1 LGIYDELL
9 IKGFERACEKYPDRT
24 ALIYI
29 GQKFSY
35 KRLKEL
41 IDRFATALYDLGVRD
56 NDKVILYPRGNIRPW
71 RLFIIRP
78 LLS

>member
-1 LGIYDELL
+1 MSLYDELL

-29 GQKFSY
+29 GQRFSY

-41 IDRFATALYDLGVRD
+41 IDRFATALYDLD
-56 NDKVILYPRGNIRPW
+56 PKCHNIGNPK
-71 RLFIIRP
+71 LG
-78 LLS
+78 L